1 MPDNAFPL
9 VFDGHNDVLL
19 RLKMR
24 SGDAVA
30 AFIDG
35 GSGGQLDLPRML
47 SGGFGG
53 GLFAVFVPSR
63 ERGRSPTARMEG
75 VTYDVPLPPAI
86 EQSEALPDV
95 FAMVS
100 LLLRI
105 ETASEGRLRVCRSA
119 ADIRRTMS
127 EGAVAAVLHFE
138 GAEAIDPDFRALDVF
153 HAAGLRSLGPVWS
166 RPTLYAE
173 GVPFRFPSTPD
184 IGGGLTEA
192 GRRLVGAC
200 NERRIAIDL
209 SHINEKGFWDVA
221 RLSDAPLI
229 ASHSNAHAICRHA
242 RNLTDDQMRAI
253 RDSGGIAGL
262 NFATSFLRE
271 DGQRGTEVDLGVML
285 SHLDHMIEVM
295 GVEHVGL
302 GSDFDGAEVPRD
314 IGDCTGL
321 ANLQAAMRGHG
332 YDDETH
338 RKDIARQ
345 LAARARSDLG
355 RIEIRPIGR
364 DTWRDGPSRLI
375 NEKRMPPADKCA

>member
-1 MPDNAFPL
+1 MPEHSFPP

-24 SGDAVA
+24 STDPVA
-30 AFIDG
+30 AFIE
-35 GSGGQLDLPRML
+35 GSHAGQLDLPRML

-63 ERGRSPTARMEG
+63 ERGHGAGARMQG

-86 EQSEALPDV
+86 EQSQALPDV

-100 LLLRI
+100 LLLRM
-105 ETASEGRLRVCRSA
+105 EAASEGRLRICRSA
-119 ADIRRTMS
+119 ADIRKAMS
-127 EGAVAAVLHFE
+127 AGAVAAVLHFE

-184 IGGGLTEA
+184 IGDGLTEA
-192 GRRLVGAC
+192 GRRLVKAC

-209 SHINEKGFWDVA
+209 SHMNEKGFWDVA

-229 ASHSNAHAICRHA
+229 ASHSNAHAICPHA

-253 RDSGGIAGL
+253 GDSGGIAGL

-271 DGQRGTEVDLGVML
+271 DGQRGTDVDIEIML
-285 SHLDHMIEVM
+285 RHLDHMIEVM

-302 GSDFDGAEVPRD
+302 GSDFDGAEVPGD

-321 ANLQAAMRGHG
+321 STLQAAMRRHG
-332 YDDETH
+332 YDDETL
-338 RKDIARQ
+338 R
-345 LAARARSDLG
+345 
-355 RIEIRPIGR
+355 RISHGNWLRVLETVWG
-364 DTWRDGPSRLI
+364 
-375 NEKRMPPADKCA
+375 E

>member
-24 SGDAVA
+24 SADPVA
-30 AFIDG
+30 AFVDG
-35 GSGGQLDLPRML
+35 SSSGQLDLPRML

-63 ERGRSPTARMEG
+63 ERGRRPVARMEG
-75 VTYDVPLPPAI
+75 VTYDVPLPPAL

-105 ETASEGRLRVCRSA
+105 ERASQGRLRVCRSA
-119 ADIRRTMS
+119 ADIRKSMS

-184 IGGGLTEA
+184 IGEGLTEA
-192 GRRLVGAC
+192 GRRLVAAC
-200 NERRIAIDL
+200 NERRIALDL
-209 SHINEKGFWDVA
+209 SHINEKGFWDIA
-221 RLSDAPLI
+221 RLSQAPLI
-229 ASHSNAHAICRHA
+229 ASHSNAHAICPHA

-271 DGQRGTEVDLGVML
+271 DGQRGTDVGLAIML
-285 SHLDHMIEVM
+285 RHLDHMIEVM
-295 GVEHVGL
+295 GIDHVGF

-321 ANLQAAMRGHG
+321 ANLQGALASHG
-332 YDDETH
+332 YDDDAL
-338 RKDIARQ
+338 RKVSHGNWLRV
-345 LAARARSDLG
+345 LAA
-355 RIEIRPIGR
+355 
-364 DTWRDGPSRLI
+364 TWG
-375 NEKRMPPADKCA
+375 E

>member
-24 SGDAVA
+24 STDGVG

-63 ERGRSPTARMEG
+63 ERGKSPIARMEG

-86 EQSEALPDV
+86 EQAEALPDV

-105 ETASEGRLRVCRSA
+105 EAASEGRLRVCRSA

-184 IGGGLTEA
+184 IGDGLTEA
-192 GRRLVGAC
+192 GRKLVSAC

-271 DGQRGTEVDLGVML
+271 DGQRGTDVDLEIML
-285 SHLDHMIEVM
+285 RHLDRMIEIM
-295 GVEHVGL
+295 GVGHVGL
-302 GSDFDGAEVPRD
+302 GSDFDGAEVPRG

-321 ANLQAAMRGHG
+321 ANLQGAMRGHG
-332 YDDETH
+332 YDDET
-338 RKDIARQ
+338 IE
-345 LAARARSDLG
+345 
-355 RIEIRPIGR
+355 RISQGNWLRVLEA
-364 DTWRDGPSRLI
+364 TWG
-375 NEKRMPPADKCA
+375 E